1 MIEDR
6 NYIDQL
12 TLLTHWVD
20 FDRVKRGELNAM
32 REHRSID
39 SKLIYF
45 HEIGL
50 NVEQGVSVRDEL
62 QVGVSQLKVDI
73 DRIYDVSFGSYQYL
87 LSKIQYYRLSR
98 VIFEKHLLFQ
108 GFLDIVNFIW
118 LVLPNRL
125 AR

>member
-1 MIEDR
+1 MVEDR
-6 NYIDQL
+6 NYIDQF

-20 FDRVKRGELNAM
+20 FDRVKRRQLNAM
-32 REHRSID
+32 RKHRSID
-39 SKLIYF
+39 SELIYF

-50 NVEQGVSVRDEL
+50 NVEQGVPVRDKL

-87 LSKIQYYRLSR
+87 LSKIQYYGLSR

-108 GFLDIVNFIW
+108 GFLDIVDFIG
-118 LVLPNRL
+118 LVLPNCL
-125 AR
+125 A